1 MSMDRRRFTRVT
13 FQTDV
18 RLECEGRTLVT
29 RDLYNLS
36 IGGCLMRLE
45 EGLALEAP
53 CSVEIVLGHLEEG
66 LVIRVEGQIVR
77 SDHMTA
83 IKFLRIDPDSLFHLQ
98 NIIRYNAVDTDLVDN
113 EIEKHPGLR

>member
-18 RLECEGRTLVT
+18 RLECDGQTLVT

-45 EGLALEAP
+45 GRLPLGAS
-53 CSVEIVLGHLEEG
+53 CSVAISLSQQEDGPI
-66 LVIRVEGQIVR
+66 IQVEGEIVR
-77 SDHMTA
+77 SDDMTA
-83 IKFLRIDPDSLFHLQ
+83 IKFLRIDPDSLYHLQ
-98 NIIRYNAVDTDLVDN
+98 NIIRYNAVDTDLVDS
-113 EIEKHPGLR
+113 